1 MKGKMQSYPVNEGRI
16 SQSLLTRVKTNAT
29 FMPSFPLNTLNLK
42 SVVELILQK
51 ILLLNCEKAK
61 AIYTWLPT

>member
-1 MKGKMQSYPVNEGRI
+1 MQSYPVNEGRI

-29 FMPSFPLNTLNLK
+29 FMPSFPLKTLNLK